1 MEGRHGIGILRWRRG
16 MPRWE
21 DDPVR
26 RRDGRCWRTGQEA
39 DSPSEGSLMS
49 GGADGGDGNNS
60 FVIISNGA

>member
-1 MEGRHGIGILRWRRG
+1 MKRRCGIGVLGSIRG
-16 MPRWE
+16 TPRWE

-49 GGADGGDGNNS
+49 GGADGKNS
-60 FVIISNGA
+60 FVIISDGA